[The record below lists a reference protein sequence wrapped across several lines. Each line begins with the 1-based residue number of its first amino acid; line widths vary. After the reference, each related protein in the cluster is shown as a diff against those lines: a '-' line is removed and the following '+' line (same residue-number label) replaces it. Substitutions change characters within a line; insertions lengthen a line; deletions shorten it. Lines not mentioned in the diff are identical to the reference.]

1 VTAGIKVEKIVL
13 NLLNI

>member
-1 VTAGIKVEKIVL
+1 MIAGIKVEKIVL